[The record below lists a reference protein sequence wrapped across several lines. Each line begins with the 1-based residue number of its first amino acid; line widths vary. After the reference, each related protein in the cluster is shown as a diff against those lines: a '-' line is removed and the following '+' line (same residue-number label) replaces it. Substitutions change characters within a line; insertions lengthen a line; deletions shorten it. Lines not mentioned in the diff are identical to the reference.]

1 MSDRLL
7 RIRIRTVG
15 AESVTRAVRGIT
27 QGARAAQRAQQTAER
42 QTTREAQASA
52 RAREQTAQREARA
65 RAIAAQQAARQQVQA
80 AQRAAREEA
89 RAAQATTRA
98 VERERRNQERLAARA
113 ARAEASQR
121 RQRWQTAGMVGG
133 ALLGGARAAF
143 GRVQGYQAALGMPTR
158 DELIASTLDRQRA
171 TIRLA
176 HQSGLSSQDIS
187 SRIDAVASR
196 SGVSQASLLQGL
208 SYAQE
213 TLASPDFNALDVMSR
228 HLDEIADAAYATG
241 APVEDLIGA
250 LGQMHNQFGITED
263 QFGEMIG
270 AMVQMAANGSIE
282 VGDLAANFT
291 SEMAQFRQLRSSATG
306 VGAAREFAATA
317 EVIGR
322 QTPGSPEEASTA
334 FRGVMTALGQGRIQR
349 GLEAGLR
356 RGGLSRA
363 ESDVFDRNGSLTVSM
378 PELIDRMRRGHLDT
392 SAAFDSAGIR
402 NVRAQAGFRALLQTP
417 GSTYADILSSSSD
430 VGNTMIAD
438 TNAELRASTAGQIDR
453 DRAQAEANFQEHA
466 QGTIQAMRDT
476 AAAVTELETRF
487 PALTETMGAL
497 SDVISG
503 MGVGGIVGG
512 VGARVAAGGTLAGAL
527 GYGGAAAGT
536 GGAAAG
542 GGAIASGIGA
552 VALPAAIVGGTL
564 DFVRGTAGGGF
575 DAEATSASA
584 GSDRLS
590 GGLDAATRGE
600 LVRQLGSL
608 SSSQDNQLLTRVHSR
623 LDSGISLTP
632 DAIRQ
637 LADAVRRG
645 VADGAPAAP
654 SALSSGS
661 SPSRVP
667 ADRRG

>member
-1 MSDRLL
+1 M
-7 RIRIRTVG
+7 
-15 AESVTRAVRGIT
+15 
-27 QGARAAQRAQQTAER
+27 
-42 QTTREAQASA
+42 
-52 RAREQTAQREARA
+52 
-65 RAIAAQQAARQQVQA
+65 
-80 AQRAAREEA
+80 
-89 RAAQATTRA
+89 
-98 VERERRNQERLAARA
+98 
-113 ARAEASQR
+113 
-121 RQRWQTAGMVGG
+121 
-133 ALLGGARAAF
+133 
-143 GRVQGYQAALGMPTR
+143 
-158 DELIASTLDRQRA
+158 
-171 TIRLA
+171 
-176 HQSGLSSQDIS
+176 
-187 SRIDAVASR
+187 
-196 SGVSQASLLQGL
+196 
-208 SYAQE
+208 
-213 TLASPDFNALDVMSR
+213 
-228 HLDEIADAAYATG
+228 
-241 APVEDLIGA
+241 
-250 LGQMHNQFGITED
+250 
-263 QFGEMIG
+263 
-270 AMVQMAANGSIE
+270 
-282 VGDLAANFT
+282 
-291 SEMAQFRQLRSSATG
+291 
-306 VGAAREFAATA
+306 
-317 EVIGR
+317 
-322 QTPGSPEEASTA
+322 
-334 FRGVMTALGQGRIQR
+334 
-349 GLEAGLR
+349 
-356 RGGLSRA
+356 
-363 ESDVFDRNGSLTVSM
+363 
-378 PELIDRMRRGHLDT
+378 
-392 SAAFDSAGIR
+392 
-402 NVRAQAGFRALLQTP
+402 RAQAGFRALLQTP

-438 TNAELRASTAGQIDR
+438 TNAGAPREHRGQIDR

-512 VGARVAAGGTLAGAL
+512 GGPCRSGGTLAGAL

-564 DFVRGTAGGGF
+564 DFVRAPRAGF

-623 LDSGISLTP
+623 LDSIWLTP

-654 SALSSGS
+654 SAQPGS
-661 SPSRVP
+661 SPAVYLPTDGVTDVVLRRRDAGAQTRRHREHP
-667 ADRRG
+667 AARPVA